1 MLDDFEHN
9 RMSLMKSGFANKAQ
23 CANTPEQT
31 ALMPRAIYSN
41 DPWQNV
47 NTWRLSLNSW
57 PLDSRMLGF
66 FVHLEMPYIISPLTD
81 YCQPT
86 HSTADNHRKGLSTE

>member
-1 MLDDFEHN
+1 MLGDFEHN

-41 DPWQNV
+41 DP
-47 NTWRLSLNSW
+47 
-57 PLDSRMLGF
+57 
-66 FVHLEMPYIISPLTD
+66 
-81 YCQPT
+81 
-86 HSTADNHRKGLSTE
+86 